1 MDKKELLNKMSK
13 DLDELRNIA
22 IDEIANDI
30 LKSKRA
36 KAFYEK
42 NKNKYDLIVYRY
54 GKREAD
60 LIIEEY
66 IKDILDEYYSKI
78 ETNVI
83 KTNWIGEFK
92 LLNLPYKRLSNF
104 EIRNLYEKFEY
115 SDIKILNPY
124 KDHDKVLKL
133 FSKIK
138 DLIYLG
144 ISYDFNESFRYYF
157 SSSKNETLY
166 EFLID
171 DLENGYV
178 LDSIRIKNN
187 DYLIEDDEELIL

>member
-1 MDKKELLNKMSK
+1 MDKKELLNRMSN

-54 GKREAD
+54 GKREAH

-66 IKDILDEYYSKI
+66 IKDILDDYYSKI

-92 LLNLPYKRLSNF
+92 LLNLPYKRISNF
-104 EIRNLYEKFEY
+104 EIRNLYKKFEY

-124 KDHDKVLKL
+124 KDHDKVLKI

-138 DLIYLG
+138 DLCYLG

-157 SSSKNETLY
+157 ISSNNETLY

>member
-1 MDKKELLNKMSK
+1 MDKKELLNRMSK

-22 IDEIANDI
+22 IDEIAEDI

-54 GKREAD
+54 GKREAH

-66 IKDILDEYYSKI
+66 IKDILDDYYSKI

-92 LLNLPYKRLSNF
+92 LLNLPYKRISNF

-157 SSSKNETLY
+157 ISSSNETLY

>member
-1 MDKKELLNKMSK
+1 MDKKELLNRMSN

-30 LKSKRA
+30 LKSKMA

-60 LIIEEY
+60 LIIEDY
-66 IKDILDEYYSKI
+66 IKDMLDEYYSKI
-78 ETNVI
+78 ETNV
-83 KTNWIGEFK
+83 KKCNWIGEFK

-115 SDIKILNPY
+115 SNIQILNPY
-124 KDHDKVLKL
+124 KDHDKVLKI
-133 FSKIK
+133 FSTIK
-138 DLIYLG
+138 DLCYLG

-157 SSSKNETLY
+157 ISSSNETLY

>member
-1 MDKKELLNKMSK
+1 MEKIELLNRMSN

-36 KAFYEK
+36 KAFYKK

-54 GKREAD
+54 GKREAE

-124 KDHDKVLKL
+124 KDHDKVLKI
-133 FSKIK
+133 FSTIK
-138 DLIYLG
+138 DLCYLG

-157 SSSKNETLY
+157 ITSNNETLY

-178 LDSIRIKNN
+178 LDSIRIKTN

>member
-1 MDKKELLNKMSK
+1 MDKKELLNRMSK

-54 GKREAD
+54 GKREAH

-66 IKDILDEYYSKI
+66 IKDILDDYYSKI

-115 SDIKILNPY
+115 SDIEILNPY
-124 KDHDKVLKL
+124 KDHDKVLKI

-138 DLIYLG
+138 NLSYLG

-157 SSSKNETLY
+157 ISSSNETLY

-187 DYLIEDDEELIL
+187 DYLIEGDEELIL